1 MKIVISGNVFGFPH
15 GWAATNYVSLMAQ
28 GLVKAGSQ
36 VHIIVPHY
44 TENQANFLNQ
54 DPSGMVN
61 GVTFEYTTGTP
72 ILPANNWRRRF
83 GKARSLIV
91 TPWRLLTLKFYQ
103 PLNALILYGR
113 SYSLL
118 VRYSFWCRLFN
129 IPLVVCIVEWTLANT
144 FKEAEKQNKQR
155 FYNEVFNHADA
166 VIVISRYIEKLATEA
181 SRQQK
186 KSLPCLRTSIL
197 GDSTVWQNIQPT
209 ILPRPY
215 LLFCA
220 YLDNYLDD
228 ALFVL
233 EAVSKVQV
241 ADIDLLMVGKAS
253 RKTKQAIK
261 NKIESLNLLDKVQLR
276 SDYVSTDELYSLY
289 AGAKALLAPLF
300 NNERSL
306 ARFPSKIADY
316 LMSGRPV
323 VSSAIGEVGEY
334 LEDGKTAFLS
344 NSDTVTDFATKIEEA
359 LINNERSD
367 LIGQEGKNLAKEQF
381 NYLSRGEELLQ
392 FLNSLGSRL

>member
-1 MKIVISGNVFGFPH
+1 MKIFISGNVFSFPK
-15 GWAATNYVSLMAQ
+15 GWAATNYISLMAQ

-44 TENQANFLNQ
+44 TENQDDFLNR
-54 DPSGMVN
+54 DSSGIVN

-72 ILPANNWRRRF
+72 ILPAKRWQSKF
-83 GKARSLIV
+83 GKARSLV
-91 TPWRLLTLKFYQ
+91 LFPWRLLTLKFYHQ
-103 PLNALILYGR
+103 SNALIFYGR

-118 VRYSFWCRLFN
+118 VRYGFWCRLFK

-144 FKEAEKQNKQR
+144 IKEADKQNKQR
-155 FYNEVFNHADA
+155 FYNEVFNRADA
-166 VIVISRYIEKLATEA
+166 VVVISRHIEKLASEA
-181 SRQQK
+181 TSQQK

-197 GDSTVWQNIQPT
+197 CDPIVWQNVKPT
-209 ILPRPY
+209 IRPRPY

-241 ADIDLLMVGKAS
+241 ADIDLLMVGKTS
-253 RKTKQAIK
+253 RKTKRAIK
-261 NKIESLNLLDKVQLR
+261 NKIESLNLLDKVVLR
-276 SDYVSTDELYSLY
+276 ADYVSTEELYSLY

-323 VSSAIGEVGEY
+323 VSNAIGEVGEY

-344 NSDTVTDFATKIEEA
+344 NSDTVTEFAAKIEEA

-367 LIGQEGKNLAKEQF
+367 LIGQEGKNVAKEQF
-381 NYLSRGEELLQ
+381 NYLSRGEQLFKFLKELK
-392 FLNSLGSRL
+392 SRR

>member
-1 MKIVISGNVFGFPH
+1 MKIVISGNLFAFPN
-15 GWAATNYVSLMAQ
+15 GWAATNYVHLMAQ

-36 VHIIVPHY
+36 VHVILSQY

-54 DPSGMVN
+54 DSSGMVN

-72 ILPANNWRRRF
+72 IVPANHWQRRF

-91 TPWRLLTLKFYQ
+91 TPWRFLTLKFERRS
-103 PLNALILYGR
+103 NALILYSR

-118 VRYSFWCRLFN
+118 VRYSFWCRLLK
-129 IPLVVCIVEWTLANT
+129 IPLVVRIDEWTLAHNRT
-144 FKEAEKQNKQR
+144 EEERQSEKS
-155 FYNEVFNHADA
+155 FYSEVFKRADA
-166 VIVISRYIEKLATEA
+166 VIVISRYIEKLAKEA

-186 KSLPCLRTSIL
+186 KSLPCLRMPIL
-197 GDSTVWQNIQPT
+197 CNPTVWQNVKPT
-209 ILPRPY
+209 IHPRPY

-220 YLDNYLDD
+220 YMDNYLDD

-253 RKTKQAIK
+253 RKTKRAIQ
-261 NKIESLNLLDKVQLR
+261 NKIESLNLQDKVLLR
-276 SDYVSTDELYSLY
+276 LDYVSTEELYSLY

-306 ARFPSKIADY
+306 ARFPSKIAEY

-323 VSSAIGEVGEY
+323 VSCAIGEVGKY
-334 LEDGKTAFLS
+334 LEDGQTAFLS
-344 NSDTVTDFATKIEEA
+344 ESDSVTDFATKIEEA

-367 LIGQEGKNLAKEQF
+367 LIGQQGKNVAEEQF
-381 NYLSRGEELLQ
+381 NYILRGEELLQ
-392 FLNSLGSRL
+392 FLKSLGNDL